1 MIAVTSPGFVLF
13 AALLAGLW
21 YACPP
26 PRRWQ
31 LLLGANLLFYAV
43 LCPAALPVLAGSS
56 FLVWWCGRR
65 TAKKPVFL
73 AGLAAA
79 LLPLAL
85 LKYLPAALGWQGTL
99 ANALGIG
106 YFTLQLVSYLCDVRR
121 GRILP
126 EEKYARLLCYA
137 SFFLSIT
144 QGPFNR
150 YDALMPQLDRPTVW
164 DTDRVWR
171 GVQRSAWGYF
181 KKLAVADRAAVVVD
195 TVFANPAAFDRTQL
209 LLGAEAMTK
218 LHDSRVAVF
227 GVGGVGGYTVEALAR
242 SGVGALDLIDDD
254 KVCLTNLN
262 RQIVATRKTVG
273 QYKVDV
279 AEQRIH
285 EIDPNIKV
293 TTYKIFFTPETQDQF
308 DFTQYDYVVDA
319 IDTVTGK
326 IALVVKAKE
335 AGVPIICSM
344 GAGNKMDP
352 TRFEVTDIYKTSVC
366 PLAKVMRT
374 ECRKRRIKHL
384 KVVYSKEPAMT
395 PIEDDSISCK
405 QHCICPPGTQR
416 KCTVRRSVPG
426 SNAFVPSVAGL
437 IIGGEVVKDLV
448 GFVPLKG

>member
-1 MIAVTSPGFVLF
+1 MG
-13 AALLAGLW
+13 
-21 YACPP
+21 
-26 PRRWQ
+26 
-31 LLLGANLLFYAV
+31 
-43 LCPAALPVLAGSS
+43 
-56 FLVWWCGRR
+56 
-65 TAKKPVFL
+65 
-73 AGLAAA
+73 
-79 LLPLAL
+79 
-85 LKYLPAALGWQGTL
+85 
-99 ANALGIG
+99 
-106 YFTLQLVSYLCDVRR
+106 
-121 GRILP
+121 
-126 EEKYARLLCYA
+126 
-137 SFFLSIT
+137 
-144 QGPFNR
+144 
-150 YDALMPQLDRPTVW
+150 
-164 DTDRVWR
+164 
-171 GVQRSAWGYF
+171 
-181 KKLAVADRAAVVVD
+181 
-195 TVFANPAAFDRTQL
+195 
-209 LLGAEAMTK
+209 
-218 LHDSRVAVF
+218 
-227 GVGGVGGYTVEALAR
+227 
-242 SGVGALDLIDDD
+242 
-254 KVCLTNLN
+254 
-262 RQIVATRKTVG
+262 TRKTVG

-335 AGVPIICSM
+335 AGTPIICAM

-405 QHCICPPGTQR
+405 NHCICPPGTQR

-448 GFVPLKG
+448 GFVPMKG